1 MTGGRGTGI
10 PTIQDELTKNGSS
23 RATIETD
30 EQRSFFLID
39 IPVHEGFGNIVE
51 LHDENVNASVNAN
64 EKEYDILCFCKEPQ
78 SRRDIFTH
86 IGVIYHSKNY
96 TRFVEPLIDMGLLEL
111 TIPDKPKSPNQKFKL
126 TDKGRNLISSNKE

>member
-10 PTIQDELTKNGSS
+10 PTIQDELTKNGSP
-23 RATIETD
+23 RAIIETD

-51 LHDENVNASVNAN
+51 LHDENVNAN

-126 TDKGRNLISSNKE
+126 TDKGRNLISSNRE